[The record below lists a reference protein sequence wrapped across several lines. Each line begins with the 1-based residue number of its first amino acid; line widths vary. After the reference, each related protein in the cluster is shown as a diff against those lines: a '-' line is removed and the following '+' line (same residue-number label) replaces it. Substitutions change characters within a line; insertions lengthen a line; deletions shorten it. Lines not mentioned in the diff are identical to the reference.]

1 VDCQAA
7 PESKGKM
14 MLAGRVAI
22 VLGGES
28 AIGAQCADIL
38 MESEAK
44 VALIST
50 RCSVRMDRLLKCGT
64 PSQIACWIC
73 DVADS
78 QMAKDCLKSVRQ
90 IWGLPTILVNV
101 LTACDADYRASRD
114 RAMVLSQ
121 YFLNDLQQNA
131 KAGSLINVLPPV
143 TDEIVGNSLEIY
155 GEEMKRLTEHLAL
168 RLAPEGISVNLVQ
181 PGRIRSRQECSD
193 DQQCDIPAGRLGRP
207 DEVAWAVKMLAS
219 PAAQYITGTVLRV
232 DGGWSLKEYQPG

>member
-1 VDCQAA
+1 
-7 PESKGKM
+7 
-14 MLAGRVAI
+14 MLAGRVAV

-28 AIGAQCADIL
+28 AIGTQCADAL

-50 RCSVRMDRLLKCGT
+50 RCSVRMNQLLKCGT
-64 PSQIACWIC
+64 PAQIACWIC

-78 QMAKDCLKSVRQ
+78 QIAKDCLKSVRQ

-101 LTACDADYRASRD
+101 LTTCAADHQASRD
-114 RAMVLSQ
+114 RAMVLSK
-121 YFLNDLQQNA
+121 YFLNDLQHNA
-131 KAGSLINVLPPV
+131 KAGALINVLPPV
-143 TDEIVGNSLEIY
+143 TDEIIGNGLETY

-181 PGRIRSRQECSD
+181 PGRIRGHEESHG
-193 DQQCDIPAGRLGRP
+193 DQRYDIPAGRLGRP